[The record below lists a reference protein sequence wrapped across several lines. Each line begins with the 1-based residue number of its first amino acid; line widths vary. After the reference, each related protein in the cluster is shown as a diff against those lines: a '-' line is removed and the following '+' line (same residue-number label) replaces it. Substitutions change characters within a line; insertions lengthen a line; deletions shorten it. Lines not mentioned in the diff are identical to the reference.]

1 MDLKKL
7 DADIYV
13 GACHKWMCAPKGVS
27 FLYAKESLKDS
38 IEPLVISWGWRDE
51 MLNEKSKYINNH
63 QWQGTNDLSAYLTIP
78 KVIRFLNQNKWNDIS
93 NECHNLIV
101 YVKNRFKIDKSLCV
115 PTSNNDKHLG
125 QMLSFQLNQN
135 SKFSIT
141 VKQDQSKIVELQKTI
156 YKQSNIHI
164 PIIYWNGSVF
174 MRISIQAYNT
184 ESDINKMFD
193 MLEYFNLL

>member
-1 MDLKKL
+1 
-7 DADIYV
+7 
-13 GACHKWMCAPKGVS
+13 
-27 FLYAKESLKDS
+27 
-38 IEPLVISWGWRDE
+38 
-51 MLNEKSKYINNH
+51 
-63 QWQGTNDLSAYLTIP
+63 
-78 KVIRFLNQNKWNDIS
+78 
-93 NECHNLIV
+93 
-101 YVKNRFKIDKSLCV
+101 
-115 PTSNNDKHLG
+115 
-125 QMLSFQLNQN
+125 MLSFQLNQN

-174 MRISIQAYNT
+174 MRVSIQAYNT